1 MALFDVKA
9 PLQRAPGPFGRIL
22 ETDFQAYNAATA
34 VEAAQMWTRL
44 LEQDGDMFVTLAGAM
59 STAQIGI
66 TLARLIRERKVCG
79 IGCTGAN
86 LEEDPFNLV
95 GFNKYTY
102 LPHYANLTPEQ
113 EMALAK
119 NGHPRVTDATIPE
132 VEAMKPVG
140 DALTEVWKAAD
151 AAGIRKFP
159 YEFMY
164 DVLRSGVLD
173 EFIEKNGGKRE
184 NSWMLAAAEMNLPIF
199 TPGWEDSTT
208 GNLYAGLRA
217 KGIIKNKT
225 VKDGTE
231 WFEEMGNWY
240 RAAAKKAPIGFFQIG
255 GGIAGDGPI
264 CVVPY
269 LLTEMNEG
277 KTPFWAYF
285 AQITDAHVSYGGY
298 SGAQPRE
305 KITWSKLDVDTPMF
319 DIHSD
324 ATIVAPLIFRYVL
337 GD

>member
-1 MALFDVKA
+1 MSLFDTKA
-9 PLQRAPGPFGRIL
+9 PLRRSPGPFGRIL
-22 ETDFQAYNAATA
+22 ETDFQGYNAATT
-34 VEAAQMWTRL
+34 VEAAQMWVRL

-66 TLARLIRERKVCG
+66 TLARMIRERNVCA

-86 LEEDPFNLV
+86 LEEDLFNLV
-95 GFNKYTY
+95 GFNSYTY
-102 LPHYANLTPEQ
+102 LPNYANLTPEQ
-113 EMALAK
+113 EMKLAK
-119 NGHPRVTDATIPE
+119 AGHPRVTDSTIPE

-140 DALTEVWKAAD
+140 DALTAAWKAAD
-151 AAGIRKFP
+151 AAGVRKFP
-159 YEFMY
+159 YEFLY
-164 DVLRSGVLD
+164 DVIRSGVLAD
-173 EFIEKNGGKRE
+173 KYEGNPA
-184 NSWMLAAAEMNLPIF
+184 NSWLLAAADMNIPIF

-217 KGIIKNKT
+217 KGEVKNKT
-225 VKDGTE
+225 VRDGTE

-240 RAAAKKAPIGFFQIG
+240 RAAAKKTPIGFFQIG

-269 LLTEMNEG
+269 LLTEMQEK
-277 KTPFWAYF
+277 KTPFWASF
-285 AQITDAHVSYGGY
+285 TQITDAHVSYGGY

-305 KITWSKLDVDTPMF
+305 KITWSKLDVDTPTF